1 MREIPEE
8 IELMSMTDRS
18 NEIANGAR
26 KTTDAIKSTIDEV
39 VAQGGEKARHVFSQS
54 KDRLNHA
61 LDAAGEGADKAQAFV
76 TKQMHER
83 PVTTVATALGAG
95 VILGLLLSRRG

>member
-1 MREIPEE
+1 
-8 IELMSMTDRS
+8 MSMSDRTS
-18 NEIANGAR
+18 ELSNGAR
-26 KTTDAIKSTIDEV
+26 KASDAIKATIDDV
-39 VAQGGEKARHVFSQS
+39 VSHGGEKARHAFSKS

-83 PVTTVATALGAG
+83 PVATAATALGAG

>member
-1 MREIPEE
+1 
-8 IELMSMTDRS
+8 MSMTDRN
-18 NEIANGAR
+18 NEVANGAR
-26 KTTDAIKSTIDEV
+26 KTTDAIKATIDDV
-39 VAQGGEKARHVFSQS
+39 VASGGEKAHHVFSQS

-83 PVTTVATALGAG
+83 PVTTAATALGAG
-95 VILGLLLSRRG
+95 VLLGLLLSRRG